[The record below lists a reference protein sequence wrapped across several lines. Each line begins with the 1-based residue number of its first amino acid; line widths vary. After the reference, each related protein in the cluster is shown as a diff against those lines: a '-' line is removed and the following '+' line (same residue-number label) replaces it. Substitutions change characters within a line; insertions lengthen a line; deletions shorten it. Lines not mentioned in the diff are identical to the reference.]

1 MLDAPWVLLA
11 PAVMLVMTLLAATLL
26 SDALRDR
33 VDARRIL
40 R

>member
-11 PAVMLVMTLLAATLL
+11 PALMLAATLLAASAL

-33 VDARRIL
+33 YDPRRARA
-40 R
+40 